1 MESFNFVIKG
11 KSYSTKPLV
20 VGNVIDLWRL
30 RSALSGG
37 TYGHLYRMALDGA
50 DQALVAIDI
59 EAFVSIFSPPQLL
72 KDLKVESIRDL
83 GIEDYMEL
91 NEIYIEQIK
100 PWLDKV
106 EGMLKKKEEKTDNE

>member
-1 MESFNFVIKG
+1 MENFDFIIKG
-11 KSYSTKPLV
+11 KNYSTEPLV
-20 VGNVIDLWRL
+20 VGNVIDLWKL

-37 TYGHLYRMALDGA
+37 TYGQLYRMALDNA

-59 EAFVSIFSPPQLL
+59 EAFFTVFCPKFI
-72 KDLKVESIRDL
+72 KDLKSGGIREM

-91 NEIYIEQIK
+91 NTVYMEQIK

-106 EGMLKKKEEKTDNE
+106 EGMLKKKEAQSDNE